1 MGKITTKSK
10 SKSGV
15 TMVET
20 AAMLFFIF
28 MLLGLIITGGQMVS
42 NKSTL
47 NYATQSAIRVASVQP
62 TLTKARQEAD
72 KVAKEIL
79 SKNGLST
86 SNTKTVLT
94 AASWAR
100 GNNFTLQVDT
110 TYKTLF
116 PLVGMAKAGEGN
128 IYKMSSTVVAM
139 VEAR

>member
-1 MGKITTKSK
+1 MRKIIK
-10 SKSGV
+10 KSGV

-47 NYATQSAIRVASVQP
+47 NFATQSAIRMAAVQP
-62 TLTKARQEAD
+62 KATGAKTVATE
-72 KVAKEIL
+72 KAKEIL
-79 SKNGLST
+79 ENNGLST
-86 SNTKTVLT
+86 SATKVTLT
-94 AASWAR
+94 PPAQWVR
-100 GNNFTLQVDT
+100 GNNFSLTVET

-116 PLVGMAKAGEGN
+116 PLVGMKSTGEKN
-128 IYKMSSTVVAM
+128 TYTMSATVTAM